1 MMNYEIRLISK
12 DEYPILEDF
21 LYEAI
26 YIPEGTAPPPRDI
39 VRQPE
44 LQVYVRDFGS
54 RAADLALCATV
65 DGKIVGAVWGRIMD
79 DYGHINNDT
88 PSLAI
93 SLYKEFR
100 GCGIGTAL
108 MKEIILAYR
117 KTGYMELS
125 LSVQKMNYAVKMYE
139 KVGFETIS
147 ENAEEYL
154 MLYKEK

>member
-1 MMNYEIRLISK
+1 MNYDIRPISK
-12 DEYPILEDF
+12 DEYPILEKF

-39 VRQPE
+39 VSRPE

-79 DYGHINNDT
+79 DYGHINNDI

-93 SLYKEFR
+93 SLYKKFR

-108 MKEIILAYR
+108 MREIILAYR
-117 KTGYMELS
+117 KKGYKKLS
-125 LSVQKMNYAVKMYE
+125 LSVQKDNYAVKMY
-139 KVGFETIS
+139 KNIGFETVS
-147 ENAEEYL
+147 ENDEESI
-154 MLYKEK
+154 MLYKGK